1 MAYLDRGHPSHK
13 TAAWLSD
20 RAVAMNPTIVH
31 EAYHSL
37 VFKMRW
43 GKEEAS
49 KALTEAITDERN
61 LFINQT
67 LRTTRVGLRI
77 AVDHSLGG
85 KDALILG
92 GFVTSGV
99 RRFLT
104 LDRLLLGLKSID
116 YGQLRLEI
124 GSP

>member
-13 TAAWLSD
+13 SASWLSD

-31 EAYHSL
+31 EAYHTL

-43 GKEEAS
+43 RKEEAS
-49 KALTEAITDERN
+49 RALTEAITDERN

-85 KDALILG
+85 RDALILG
-92 GFVTSGV
+92 SFLTSGV
-99 RRFLT
+99 RRFVT
-104 LDRLLLGLKSID
+104 LDKVLLGLKSIQH
-116 YGQLRLEI
+116 GQSRLEI